1 MGAVVKN
8 EGVQATDFR
17 PDINALRAFAVLAV
31 VAYHYGVPGF
41 AGGFAGV
48 DIFFVIS
55 GFLITSQILEGH
67 VRGDFSFRNFY
78 LSRLRRIFPALAVV
92 CVASLLWGWRYVL
105 PYDYLVTTRH
115 ALAALFFLSNFAF
128 TGERGY
134 FDIAAHA
141 KPMLHTWSL
150 SVEGQFY
157 IFLPVGI
164 GLAWRFARRHVVGLT
179 IGAFLLSLA
188 WCLYEGRVDSGDA
201 FYKLSARSWEFLA
214 GSLLAMQRLAKPKII
229 VANTGSVLSLGVLIA
244 SFVILNSSLRWPG
257 YWTLLP
263 VAAAVALIA
272 MRDAPLTRP
281 LLASWPLQRLGDL
294 SYSLYLWHWPVLV
307 FAKQYV
313 LTMERELSAVELG
326 GLFLLSLLMA
336 ILSWRLV
343 EQPIRSRRGWWTERR
358 LWTGVAS
365 VLTVV
370 LCFSLLIVGTKGAP
384 KRLPDYVQ
392 RASAAVFVNTPRDEC
407 FRRSDSTKDAPE
419 QFCSFG
425 KDAGD
430 SPKLVLWGD
439 SHANQY
445 LTSVSE
451 AATAAGLNGV
461 IATQAACRSTLAGQP
476 TGLVPDES
484 AGCERFNIEVNRF
497 IEQSASVRGVII
509 GRLWKPDDTGGF
521 DRTVDLVKHLVKS
534 GKTVVLVGPLPE
546 LQFNVL
552 ERWSRQQIRIGH
564 AIDFMSVPLASQ
576 RPMLAMRE
584 KLRAELSEQI
594 QRGKVVLIDP
604 FQRLCDA
611 TECRLV
617 ENGVSYFRDTSHLSQ
632 MGSILFTP
640 DFLAALKT
648 IEN

>member
-1 MGAVVKN
+1 MTSSLRVP
-8 EGVQATDFR
+8 DFR

-48 DIFFVIS
+48 DVFFVIS
-55 GFLITSQILEGH
+55 GFLITSQILEAH
-67 VRGDFSFRNFY
+67 LRGDFSFRHFY

-92 CVASLLWGWRYVL
+92 CVASLLWGWLYVL
-105 PYDYLVTTRH
+105 PYDYLATTRH
-115 ALAALFFLSNFAF
+115 VLAALFFVSNFAF
-128 TGERGY
+128 AGERGY
-134 FDIAAHA
+134 FDVAAHA

-179 IGAFLLSLA
+179 VGAFLLSLV
-188 WCLYEGRVDSGDA
+188 WCMYYGHVDAGDA

-229 VANTGSVLSLGVLIA
+229 VANSGSVLSLGVLIA

-257 YWTLLP
+257 YWTLMP
-263 VAAAVALIA
+263 VGAAVALIA

-336 ILSWRLV
+336 ILSWRFV

-370 LCFSLLIVGTKGAP
+370 FCFSLAIVATKGAP

-425 KDAGD
+425 KAGAGD

-451 AATAAGLNGV
+451 AAAAAGLNGV
-461 IATQAACRSTLAGQP
+461 IATQGACRSTLAGQP
-476 TGLVPDES
+476 TGLAPEIS
-484 AGCERFNIEVNRF
+484 LGCERFNNEVNSF
-497 IEQSASVRGVII
+497 IAQSASVRSVII
-509 GRLWKPDDTGGF
+509 GRLWSEDESFG
-521 DRTVDLVKHLVKS
+521 RTVDLVKHLVKI

-546 LQFNVL
+546 PQFNVP
-552 ERWSRQQIRIGH
+552 ERWSRQQIRSGH

-576 RPMLAMRE
+576 RPALAMRE
-584 KLRAELSEQI
+584 RLRVELSEQV
-594 QRGKVVLIDP
+594 QHGKVVLIDP

-611 TECRLV
+611 TECKLV
-617 ENGVSYFRDTSHLSQ
+617 EKGMSYFRDTSHVSQ
-632 MGSILFTP
+632 MGSMLFTP
-640 DFLAALKT
+640 DFLTALKT
-648 IEN
+648 IGN